1 MSFGYLHASFN
12 LVNSFIIMMKGKIIL
27 PLVTIMTLTLA
38 LISSSYS
45 VAWAD
50 SDKDF
55 CYDQVGDDHFCFTT
69 KQKCKHQQ

>member
-1 MSFGYLHASFN
+1 
-12 LVNSFIIMMKGKIIL
+12 MMKSQIIF

-50 SDKDF
+50 SDKDL
-55 CYDQVGDDHFCFTT
+55 CYDQVGDDQFCFTT
-69 KQKCKHQQ
+69 IQKCKPEQKHDEIAESPCYNEDR

>member
-1 MSFGYLHASFN
+1 
-12 LVNSFIIMMKGKIIL
+12 MMKSKIIL

-45 VAWAD
+45 VARAD

-55 CYDQVGDDHFCFTT
+55 CYDQVGDDQFCFNT
-69 KQKCKHQQ
+69 KQKCKHEQKHDGIAESPCYNEDR